1 MLVFPS
7 YRDNPFLNLLQLAPR
22 ADGFRVQPAHTYD
35 DLVSQAG
42 ALTTG
47 DVVHLHWT
55 TPILQQAKTA
65 GDASR
70 RLAQMESLIRRLG
83 TRGVRLV
90 WTVHNRLPHELAF
103 RDLEVRLMQLIAD
116 SADAIHIMA
125 PHTPDALAD
134 IVHLSPQR
142 IRVIAHPSYE
152 GVYDSSLTR
161 GEARDAFEL
170 AEQDRA
176 VLFLGQIRPY
186 KGVDALVSA
195 AHAASESRGDDLVL
209 MLGGAVK
216 EITRDE
222 FAASIPSS
230 LRAITHLDFV
240 PDADIARW
248 FRAADV
254 AVFPYRAI
262 LNSGSVHLAAT
273 FHVPVLLPGDP
284 RLREQF
290 RDERW
295 VRFFDAERPAESIA
309 ELLADDDL
317 FSGVEDADFERFLAP
332 ISPWDVSRDYAALL
346 RELTTDSP
354 AALSA

>member
-22 ADGFRVQPAHTYD
+22 ADGFRVQAAHTYD
-35 DLVSQAG
+35 DLVSQAA
-42 ALTTG
+42 ALETG

-70 RLAQMESLIRRLG
+70 RLDQMDALIRQLC

-103 RDLEVRLMQLIAD
+103 RDLEIRLMQLVAD
-116 SADAIHIMA
+116 SADTIHIMA

-134 IVHLSPQR
+134 IVQLNPQR
-142 IRVIAHPSYE
+142 IRVIPHPSYE
-152 GVYDSSLTR
+152 GVYDSALTR
-161 GEARDAFEL
+161 DDARDAFEL
-170 AEQDRA
+170 AKRDRA

-195 AHAASESRGDDLVL
+195 ASAASDARGDDLVL

-222 FAASIPSS
+222 FSASLPSS
-230 LRAITHLDFV
+230 LRTIAHLEFV

-248 FRAADV
+248 FRSADV

-273 FHVPVLLPGDP
+273 FHVPVILPGDP
-284 RLREQF
+284 RLRAQF
-290 RDERW
+290 GDERW
-295 VRFFDAERPAESIA
+295 VRFFDTERPAESIA
-309 ELLADDDL
+309 ELLAEDEL
-317 FSGVEDADFERFLAP
+317 FSDVDGADFERFLAP
-332 ISPWDVSRDYAALL
+332 ISPWDISRDYAALL
-346 RELTTDSP
+346 RELTADSP